1 MENDETETTSKFE
14 TNKTETTSNLKP
26 KGTKT
31 QRLKPKIKINDQ
43 QETKEH
49 ILIGDDQ
56 TEV

>member
-1 MENDETETTSKFE
+1 MTKR
-14 TNKTETTSNLKP
+14 KRQANLKP
-26 KGTKT
+26 TEQKRQIIWNWNLGTKT
-31 QRLKPKIKINDQ
+31 QRLKPKIKNNDQ